1 MPDMYA
7 FQASKQDST
16 SEKTSAETY
25 DPNILPCRI
34 HHDGPVESAGRFWAP
49 KTDEKDNTSTAHFRG
64 RKLRGRRVAIPD
76 GYQGVIATPTER
88 ILPSSQTIDKNEEL
102 VEVQPEEP
110 VKILETQGTF
120 EHVMVWG
127 HENIPAADDVYV
139 KGVEEWIR
147 FAETMHGVAS
157 VDEKTTSA

>member
-49 KTDEKDNTSTAHFRG
+49 KTDEKGTVHT
-64 RKLRGRRVAIPD
+64 IP
-76 GYQGVIATPTER
+76 
-88 ILPSSQTIDKNEEL
+88 
-102 VEVQPEEP
+102 
-110 VKILETQGTF
+110 
-120 EHVMVWG
+120 H
-127 HENIPAADDVYV
+127 
-139 KGVEEWIR
+139 GVELQVIR
-147 FAETMHGVAS
+147 VIIY
-157 VDEKTTSA
+157 